1 MMKAQPRAGLSI
13 IRSVSEPRSLHTM
26 QAYIIAYD
34 FSADL
39 VKDDRDI
46 FNLKM
51 RTRSSPIVICVQV
64 KVHTNLQVGQ
74 RAI

>member
-1 MMKAQPRAGLSI
+1 
-13 IRSVSEPRSLHTM
+13 M

-51 RTRSSPIVICVQV
+51 RTWSSPIVICVKV
-64 KVHTNLQVGQ
+64 EVHTNLQVGQ